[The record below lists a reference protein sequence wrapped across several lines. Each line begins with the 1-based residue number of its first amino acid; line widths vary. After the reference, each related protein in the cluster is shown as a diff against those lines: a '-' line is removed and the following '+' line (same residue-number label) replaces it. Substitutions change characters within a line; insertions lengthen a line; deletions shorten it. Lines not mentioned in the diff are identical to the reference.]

1 MVRKNDNLPESKDG
15 FDQERSPRLNEEL
28 EKTGHARFE
37 TAYPDGERYERNVD
51 PIDIRADVGSVD
63 KEG

>member
-1 MVRKNDNLPESKDG
+1 MVRKNDNLPETKG
-15 FDQERSPRLNEEL
+15 FDQEQSPILSEEL

-37 TAYPDGERYERNVD
+37 TAYPEAERYERNLD